1 MSNFYNLKQCIFS
14 PTAIKNN
21 ILNLP
26 GSDFIPNNEPTLS
39 QDNIILNLHRLF
51 KYCINPLIEKFGDD
65 LVLISTYRTK
75 ELNKLMGGVE
85 NSQHVYGYAA
95 DIALNN
101 NTASS
106 YLFNWCK
113 TYIPQYHQLIWEY
126 PEKGNYYPFQVI
138 PTPGGVVRIEDPG
151 QKTNINFSWV
161 HISYIKENNVKVNS
175 VSSSN
180 PKVHKAYRDENTFFL
195 NKFTH
200 KIELANQAII

>member
-126 PEKGNYYPFQVI
+126 PERGIYSSYSP
-138 PTPGGVVRIEDPG
+138 
-151 QKTNINFSWV
+151 NFSWV

>member
-65 LVLISTYRTK
+65 LVLISSYRTK
-75 ELNKLMGGVE
+75 ELNKLIGGVE

-95 DIALNN
+95 DIALND
-101 NTASS
+101 TSSS

-126 PEKGNYYPFQVI
+126 PERGIYSSYSP
-138 PTPGGVVRIEDPG
+138 
-151 QKTNINFSWV
+151 NFSWV

-175 VSSSN
+175 VSSTN
-180 PKVHKAYRDENTFFL
+180 PKIHKAYRDENTFFL

>member
-1 MSNFYNLKQCIFS
+1 MSNFYNFKQCIFS

-26 GSDFIPNNEPTLS
+26 GSDFISNDEPNLS
-39 QDNIILNLHRLF
+39 QGNIILNLHRLF

-95 DIALNN
+95 DIALND
-101 NTASS
+101 TSSS

-126 PEKGNYYPFQVI
+126 PER
-138 PTPGGVVRIEDPG
+138 GVYSSLSS
-151 QKTNINFSWV
+151 NFSWV
-161 HISYIKENNVKVNS
+161 HISYIKENNGKVNS
-175 VSSSN
+175 VSSTN